1 MTDRWRPLWEL
12 TRARLLE
19 FFREPG
25 ILFWVFGFPV
35 LLAIALGVA
44 FRHRPPE
51 APRVAVIETVEAAH
65 TGDAA
70 AWLSRVL
77 DEAGGLDP
85 VRLPREAAEDAI
97 RRGRAAVTVWL
108 ERPPALLDGPPALLD
123 GPQALPEPPPG
134 PGAAGEAPR
143 PVLHLLY
150 DPGRPGTAG
159 TALAVEDA
167 VQRALGRGDPA
178 EVRSRELSER
188 GGRYIDFLLPGLIGL
203 NLMGSSMWG
212 VGFAI
217 VQTRVRKLL
226 KRFAASPMRRSDY
239 LLSLVLSRLVFLAAE
254 LAFLVAA
261 GYFLF
266 GVAVHGSW
274 AALGAISLLG
284 ALSFTG
290 LALLV
295 GARPKSVE
303 VASGWMNFV
312 MLPMW
317 VVSGSFFSYSRFP
330 ELLHPAIRALPL
342 TALNDALRSVMNEGA
357 PLAAS
362 GQEMAV
368 LAAWGV
374 AGFALALK
382 LFRWQ

>member
-1 MTDRWRPLWEL
+1 MTDRLLPLWEL

-25 ILFWVFGFPV
+25 VIFWVFGFPV

-44 FRHRPPE
+44 FRNRPPE
-51 APRVAVIETVEAAH
+51 ATPVAVIEEA
-65 TGDAA
+65 GSEDG
-70 AWLSRVL
+70 AWLAGVL
-77 DEAGGLDP
+77 EESGRLDP
-85 VRLPREAAEDAI
+85 VLLPREEAEEAV
-97 RRGRAAVTVWL
+97 RRGEAELAV
-108 ERPPALLDGPPALLD
+108 LLDGPRTS
-123 GPQALPEPPPG
+123 PEPPAEAPARAG
-134 PGAAGEAPR
+134 PAGEAPR

-150 DPGRPGTAG
+150 DPDRPGVASA
-159 TALAVEDA
+159 ALAVEDA

-178 EVRSRELSER
+178 VLRTREVSER

-217 VQTRVRKLL
+217 VQTRVGKLL

-239 LLSLVLSRLVFLAAE
+239 LLSLMLSRLVFLAAE
-254 LAFLVAA
+254 LVFLLAA
-261 GYFLF
+261 GYLIF
-266 GVAVHGSW
+266 GVTVQGSW
-274 AALGAISLLG
+274 AALGAVSLLG
-284 ALSFTG
+284 AVSFTG

-295 GARPKSVE
+295 AARPTSVE
-303 VASGWMNFV
+303 AASGWMNFV

-330 ELLHPAIRALPL
+330 EALHPAIRALPL
-342 TALNDALRSVMNEGA
+342 TALNDALRAVMNEGA

-362 GQEMAV
+362 WLEIGV
-368 LAAWGV
+368 LAAWGI
-374 AGFALALK
+374 AGFLLALRI
-382 LFRWQ
+382 FRWQ

>member
-1 MTDRWRPLWEL
+1 MTDRLVPLWQL

-25 ILFWVFGFPV
+25 VIFWVFGFPV
-35 LLAIALGVA
+35 LLAVALGVA
-44 FRHRPPE
+44 FRNRPPE
-51 APRVAVIETVEAAH
+51 APRVAVVEVAGAED
-65 TGDAA
+65 G
-70 AWLSRVL
+70 AWLAGVL
-77 DEAGGLDP
+77 EATRRLDP
-85 VRLPREAAEDAI
+85 VALPREAAEEAV
-97 RRGRAAVTVWL
+97 RRGEAELAVRL
-108 ERPPALLDGPPALLD
+108 ERLPASPSPA
-123 GPQALPEPPPG
+123 A
-134 PGAAGEAPR
+134 

-150 DPGRPGTAG
+150 DPDRPGVGA

-167 VQRALGRGDPA
+167 VQHALGRRDVA
-178 EVRSRELSER
+178 AVRRREVSER

-226 KRFAASPMRRSDY
+226 KRFVASPMRRSDY
-239 LLSLVLSRLVFLAAE
+239 LLALVLSRLVFLGAE
-254 LAFLVAA
+254 LLFLLAA
-261 GYFLF
+261 GYLIF
-266 GVAVHGSW
+266 GVTVQGSW
-274 AALGAISLLG
+274 VALLLISLLG

-295 GARPKSVE
+295 AARPTSVE
-303 VASGWMNFV
+303 AASGWMNFV

-330 ELLHPAIRALPL
+330 EAVQPAIRALPL
-342 TALNDALRSVMNEGA
+342 TALNDALRAVMNEGA
-357 PLAAS
+357 PLAATWP
-362 GQEMAV
+362 EMAV

-374 AGFALALK
+374 VGFALALRV
-382 LFRWQ
+382 FRWQ